1 MTDFLQVVL
10 NMMPSTFMITSPIL
24 IAAAGG
30 MICERA
36 GVVNIAL
43 EGLMVIG
50 AMTAAVTQFFL
61 GGAFGLSIP
70 LALLMAALVG
80 GLFSLI
86 HAFASVT
93 LRADQVISGA
103 GINLLS
109 LGLAVFICQLLF
121 NADRTPPPPHG
132 GMMRSFLGLFPA
144 EWLAGLGFTGDVP
157 VFLMLFPTIWIA
169 AVILVVI
176 WYMLYKRPW
185 GLRLR
190 AAGEHPQALAS
201 AGVNVVR
208 IRYVAV
214 VASGVLAGLAGGGV
228 VLTQDIQFTTST
240 INGTGFIALAAVSFG
255 RWLPLGILGSSFL
268 FGMSTALAVNFVN
281 IRVLRE
287 LLPSQFFS
295 AMPFLVTLVTL
306 IIFSGKDYAPRA
318 VGKPFDK
325 GKS

>member
-1 MTDFLQVVL
+1 MEFLQTIW
-10 NMMPSTFMITSPIL
+10 NMMPSTFMIASPIL
-24 IAAAGG
+24 IAATGG

-43 EGLMVIG
+43 EGLMVMG
-50 AMTAAVTQFFL
+50 AMTAAVTHFFL
-61 GGAFGLSIP
+61 GSTIGFSIP
-70 LALLMAALVG
+70 LALLLASIVG

-109 LGLAVFICQLLF
+109 LGLTVFVCQLLF
-121 NADRTPPPPHG
+121 NMDRSPSHS
-132 GMMRSFLGLFPA
+132 GMMRGFLGLFP
-144 EWLAGLGFTGDVP
+144 TV
-157 VFLMLFPTIWIA
+157 WIA
-169 AVILVVI
+169 LAILAFT
-176 WYMLYKRPW
+176 WFMLYKRPW

-201 AGVNVVR
+201 TGVNVVR
-208 IRYVAV
+208 IRYMAV
-214 VASGVLAGLAGGGV
+214 VISGLLAGLAGGSV
-228 VLTQDIQFTTST
+228 VLTQDIQFTTTT

-268 FGMSTALAVNFVN
+268 FGMSSALAVHIVN
-281 IRVLRE
+281 IRNLRMI
-287 LLPSQFFS
+287 LPSEFFS
-295 AMPFLVTLVTL
+295 AIPYLITLITL

>member
-1 MTDFLQVVL
+1 MMEFLQTMW

-24 IAAAGG
+24 IAATGG

-43 EGLMVIG
+43 EGLMVMG

-70 LALLMAALVG
+70 LALLMASLVG
-80 GLFSLI
+80 GLFSLV

-109 LGLAVFICQLLF
+109 LGLTVFVCQLLF
-121 NADRTPPPPHG
+121 NMDRTPSHI
-132 GMMRSFLGLFPA
+132 GMMRGFLGLFP
-144 EWLAGLGFTGDVP
+144 TV
-157 VFLMLFPTIWIA
+157 WIA
-169 AVILVVI
+169 LGILAFS

-201 AGVNVVR
+201 AGVNVIR
-208 IRYVAV
+208 IRYMAV
-214 VASGVLAGLAGGGV
+214 LISGLLAGLAGGSV
-228 VLTQDIQFTTST
+228 VLTQDIQFTVTT

-268 FGMSTALAVNFVN
+268 FGMSSALAVHIVN
-281 IRVLRE
+281 IRNLRMF
-287 LLPSQFFS
+287 LPSEFFS
-295 AMPFLVTLVTL
+295 AIPFLITL
-306 IIFSGKDYAPRA
+306 ITLILFSGKDYAPRS